1 MADKIGTDEYGEI
14 LIYQTDDGQTNIE
27 VKIEDDTVWLTQQQ
41 LTELYQCSKSN
52 ISEHIKHIFEEGE
65 LDKDSVVRK
74 FRTTADDGKTY
85 NVTYYNLDMIISLGY
100 RIKSVIATRFRQWAT
115 KRLKDDGQTNI
126 EVKIE
131 DDTVWL
137 TQQQLTELYQC
148 SKSNISEHIK
158 HIFEEGE
165 LDKDSVVR
173 KFRTTADDGKTY
185 NVTYYNL
192 DMIISLGYRIKSVI
206 ATRFRQWATKRLKE
220 YMIKGFTI
228 DDERLK
234 GNGGGNYWKELL
246 DRIRDIRSS
255 EKVLYRQVLDLYATS
270 VDYNPHSEESVRFF
284 KIVQNKLHYAAHG
297 HTAAEVIYQRAD
309 AEKPFMGLTSFSG
322 ELPALKDIGIAKNYL
337 EENELKVLNNLVSGY
352 FDLAEINAIEHKPM
366 YMDDYVKQ
374 LDSVLSS
381 GNRKLLTGSGSVS
394 HKQALEKAKSEYRKY
409 QEITLTP
416 VEKAYLES
424 IKEVSKEV
432 KRR

>member
-1 MADKIGTDEYGEI
+1 MADKVGNDAYGEI
-14 LIYQTDDGQTNIE
+14 LIYQTDDGDTNIE
-27 VKIEDDTVWLTQQQ
+27 VKMQDETVWLTQQQ
-41 LTELYQCSKSN
+41 LMQLYRCSKSN
-52 ISEHIKHIFEEGE
+52 ISEHIKHIFDEGE

-74 FRTTADDGKTY
+74 FRTTASDGKNY
-85 NVTYYNLDMIISLGY
+85 NVDYYNLDMIISLGY
-100 RIKSVIATRFRQWAT
+100 RIKSVIATKFRQWAT
-115 KRLKDDGQTNI
+115 Q
-126 EVKIE
+126 
-131 DDTVWL
+131 
-137 TQQQLTELYQC
+137 
-148 SKSNISEHIK
+148 
-158 HIFEEGE
+158 
-165 LDKDSVVR
+165 
-173 KFRTTADDGKTY
+173 
-185 NVTYYNL
+185 
-192 DMIISLGYRIKSVI
+192 
-206 ATRFRQWATKRLKE
+206 RLKE

-270 VDYNPHSEESVRFF
+270 VDYDPRSDESGRFF

-297 HTAAEVIYQRAD
+297 HTAAEVIYLRAD

-322 ELPALKDIGIAKNYL
+322 ELPALKDIGVAKNYL

-366 YMDDYVKQ
+366 YMDDYVRQ

-394 HKQALEKAKSEYRKY
+394 HKRAIDKAKEEYRKY
-409 QEITLTP
+409 QETTLTP

-424 IKEVSKEV
+424 VKEVSKEV
-432 KRR
+432 KKR

>member
-1 MADKIGTDEYGEI
+1 MADKIGTGECGEI

-41 LTELYQCSKSN
+41 MSELFQTSRTN
-52 ISEHIKHIFEEGE
+52 VVEHIKHIYEEGE
-65 LDKDSVVRK
+65 LDEISTCRNFRQVRK
-74 FRTTADDGKTY
+74 EGNRE
-85 NVTYYNLDMIISLGY
+85 VTRQIPHYNLDMIISLGY

-115 KRLKDDGQTNI
+115 Q
-126 EVKIE
+126 
-131 DDTVWL
+131 
-137 TQQQLTELYQC
+137 
-148 SKSNISEHIK
+148 
-158 HIFEEGE
+158 
-165 LDKDSVVR
+165 
-173 KFRTTADDGKTY
+173 
-185 NVTYYNL
+185 
-192 DMIISLGYRIKSVI
+192 
-206 ATRFRQWATKRLKE
+206 RLKE

-309 AEKPFMGLTSFSG
+309 AEKPFMGLTSFAG

-352 FDLAEINAIEHKPM
+352 FIWKHIYCILYI
-366 YMDDYVKQ
+366 
-374 LDSVLSS
+374 LSKIWFCR
-381 GNRKLLTGSGSVS
+381 GDKYDNR
-394 HKQALEKAKSEYRKY
+394 
-409 QEITLTP
+409 I
-416 VEKAYLES
+416 
-424 IKEVSKEV
+424 
-432 KRR
+432 